1 MSDHWLEHT
10 CQTLVPADVDVVW
23 SLWADLTLMPRWMTW
38 VRSVEILD
46 EELSRWTL
54 DARGL
59 TFNWISRT
67 HTVIP
72 HQIIA
77 WESESGLHNRGA
89 LRFYDRKA
97 EGTIVKLSVAYSLPA
112 WLGKL
117 MDRLFIGQAVES
129 NIQDSLERFSTYVR
143 EHPTAD
149 LRAVAPSSSSASL

>member
-10 CQTLVPADVDVVW
+10 CQTLVPANVDVVW
-23 SLWADLTLMPRWMTW
+23 SLWSDLTLMPRWMTW

-46 EELSRWTL
+46 DELSRWTL

-59 TFNWISRT
+59 SFNWISRT

-72 HQIIA
+72 NQMIA

-89 LRFYDRKA
+89 LRFYDRRA

-117 MDRLFIGQAVES
+117 MDRLFIGRAVES
-129 NIQDSLERFSTYVR
+129 NIQESLDRFSTYVR
-143 EHPTAD
+143 EHPD
-149 LRAVAPSSSSASL
+149 EIRAVERPGSPASP